1 MKYNILGLGTLLVGA
16 VMLGSCSLDETPKS
30 KFDEKDAYANSTL
43 IYVNSVA
50 NVYSA
55 IGNSIYG
62 DAGAAVH
69 TLQEFTSD
77 ATMLPGRQG
86 DWVDG
91 GKWQNFFLHNFASSV
106 DTYNNVWSNL
116 YKVVGLCNSSI
127 DKLQGL
133 AETVPASQDYI
144 YELRALRAI
153 FYYYLMDLY
162 GQIPLVTSS
171 SVSTSD
177 VAQSNR
183 SKVFEFVT
191 SELADCIPHLSDQ
204 PSQKSGEYYGRVTKA
219 VAYMCM
225 AKCAL
230 NAPVYTIDNTSET
243 SYQDFVG
250 TDKTGK
256 NTVSESLGEKVST
269 KGKSISIT
277 VDGQSRNAWE
287 TVVYCVDQI
296 AALGYSLQPKYADN
310 FIVQNGNSVEN
321 IFTRPDDDQKYKI
334 NDDNLKRSLHYNH
347 AGAMGYSGWNGAC
360 ASTFEMQVYGYGTEA
375 PDPRLTINFY
385 TDKDYTADTG
395 GKTVNDGATDQ
406 DLEYMPM
413 AAAVDFPGGV
423 DPHIVKCA
431 GARFKK
437 YEYDKSST
445 IQGCINNDL
454 VIWRYGDALLMKA
467 EAEYRLGNKSQA
479 LALVKQIRD
488 RVGATPLTDIT
499 LNDIRNERML
509 ELAWEGVRRQDEIR
523 FCTFTQPTPDR
534 YPGVEH
540 NAAAGDYN
548 DDTKGYTCVF
558 PIPYAVLNLNT
569 NLKQNPGYLAPSK

>member
-106 DTYNNVWSNL
+106 DTYNNVGSNL

-310 FIVQNGNSVEN
+310 FIVQNENSVEN

-360 ASTFEMQVYGYGTEA
+360 ASTFEMQVG
-375 PDPRLTINFY
+375 L
-385 TDKDYTADTG
+385 DTKG
-395 GKTVNDGATDQ
+395 HDGIGLACELKALCYD
-406 DLEYMPM
+406 
-413 AAAVDFPGGV
+413 AA
-423 DPHIVKCA
+423 K
-431 GARFKK
+431 
-437 YEYDKSST
+437 
-445 IQGCINNDL
+445 
-454 VIWRYGDALLMKA
+454 
-467 EAEYRLGNKSQA
+467 LGH
-479 LALVKQIRD
+479 
-488 RVGATPLTDIT
+488 
-499 LNDIRNERML
+499 
-509 ELAWEGVRRQDEIR
+509 
-523 FCTFTQPTPDR
+523 
-534 YPGVEH
+534 VEH
-540 NAAAGDYN
+540 NGIAWCHHDVGFGVLGFYAPAYIGNARCGVASAWLKENVLCRYFWQLFTHNLFILFVGHYPHVLARTHSFKTVVCELNERTSYAKHVDKLLGAVTGAHRPYSAA
-548 DDTKGYTCVF
+548 YTTCHYYQM
-558 PIPYAVLNLNT
+558 IACMSH
-569 NLKQNPGYLAPSK
+569 KCK